1 MIYYPTMLE
10 KMNHRHLS
18 IIPLLG
24 SLLLLPNTAVFP
36 TNISPNSDSI
46 QLAKSLSS
54 TQIRQLAQ
62 AITVKV
68 LASREL
74 GSGILIA
81 K

>member
-1 MIYYPTMLE
+1 
-10 KMNHRHLS
+10 MNRRHLS

-24 SLLLLPNTAVFP
+24 SLLILPTTAVFP
-36 TNISPNSDSI
+36 TNISSNSPI
-46 QLAKSLSS
+46 QVARSLSP

-68 LASREL
+68 LTNRQL